1 MSDQIQIGE
10 SLNGLKFGLP
20 NIIYLLLQHSVG
32 AYAFYMARCL

>member
-20 NIIYLLLQHSVG
+20 NIYSLLQHFVG